1 MNLKRLK
8 QPSFCLNVVPFHECF
23 VKYNGRVRAL
33 ENPYSS
39 EFSASK
45 RTVKGAQGVEKLEKA
60 FLLGSH
66 EISKSVYC

>member
-1 MNLKRLK
+1 MLFLFMSVLLNIMEGSELLK
-8 QPSFCLNVVPFHECF
+8 
-23 VKYNGRVRAL
+23 
-33 ENPYSS
+33 NPYSS

>member
-1 MNLKRLK
+1 MEGSELLK
-8 QPSFCLNVVPFHECF
+8 
-23 VKYNGRVRAL
+23 
-33 ENPYSS
+33 NPYSS